1 MKAKLGVRPP
11 QPARVQRQTASAALA
26 RKPQPALRII
36 DGGLDGGSLLRL
48 QAAAGNHAVGELIA
62 GPRLHVQALSLGTL
76 LRPAE
81 AAATAAITV
90 GESAAAA
97 PKTAEAVASVAIGIG
112 EEVAGA
118 PKPGEAGVAA
128 VAAVGEAVAG
138 APKRAESVGEKAA
151 GPGEGAGPSGKPG
164 DPATAPHA
172 AAETGAA
179 AAKAPATPAGP
190 AAAKAP
196 AGGAAPAVA
205 GPAEAG
211 AAPAGPVETAGEVAA
226 GAGRPSN
233 PRDDPRFAAV
243 AGRVGGVAS
252 KQKSHP
258 SARAKVAESENAA
271 KGPGNEVASKA
282 AANKVEEMGAQ
293 KPKGFDK
300 AGFIAAVHA
309 AIERKSPKSMKQVDD
324 FTDSGKAAELKGEV
338 VGNVTA
344 GKEAAAGDIKA
355 SATA

>member
-26 RKPQPALRII
+26 RMPQPALRII

-97 PKTAEAVASVAIGIG
+97 PKTAEAVGSVAIGIG
-112 EEVAGA
+112 EEVARA

-128 VAAVGEAVAG
+128 VAAVGEAVAA
-138 APKRAESVGEKAA
+138 APKPAESVGE
-151 GPGEGAGPSGKPG
+151 EGAGP
-164 DPATAPHA
+164 
-172 AAETGAA
+172 
-179 AAKAPATPAGP
+179 
-190 AAAKAP
+190 
-196 AGGAAPAVA
+196 
-205 GPAEAG
+205 
-211 AAPAGPVETAGEVAA
+211 
-226 GAGRPSN
+226 GRPSN

-243 AGRVGGVAS
+243 AGRVGGAAS

-300 AGFIAAVHA
+300 AGFI
-309 AIERKSPKSMKQVDD
+309 
-324 FTDSGKAAELKGEV
+324 
-338 VGNVTA
+338 
-344 GKEAAAGDIKA
+344 
-355 SATA
+355 